1 MQVLLYFFSVTT
13 GLIKKLL
20 SKTRNKKKKYDKIFM
35 LTTSKLNSIEALVSQ
50 ALIDMGI
57 SHEEFI
63 VIFKEEDKWE
73 KMKENVR
80 HVSEKQEN
88 MKLNSVTSRK
98 RASS

>member
-73 KMKENVR
+73 KMKENVGY
-80 HVSEKQEN
+80 VSEKQEN

>member
-1 MQVLLYFFSVTT
+1 
-13 GLIKKLL
+13 
-20 SKTRNKKKKYDKIFM
+20 M

-73 KMKENVR
+73 KRKENVR

>member
-20 SKTRNKKKKYDKIFM
+20 SKTRNKKKKYDIIFM

-57 SHEEFI
+57 RHEEFI

-80 HVSEKQEN
+80 YVSEKQEN